1 VEVGPIQF
9 GALSSTILPLWIT
22 DPTSGARLV
31 GDKAVE
37 TITIAV
43 SLVVVGVPLGAFWY
57 FAFST
62 SDVGLSLQNP
72 IALFLGLL
80 VLTSITWLVTIF
92 PGMFVALR
100 YGSYDLGKG
109 SGAAPKLTRRYFQ
122 AVGVLSLAVLAIL
135 VMYSNISPTGFGTL
149 AIVAF
154 ALALLFYSNYAAA
167 LKGRWSTVTAAT
179 LLGWSATVVLFTT
192 VFAAHAV
199 VSFPKEDDFEETLV
213 YVYGPESSPDAWERA
228 GSLLDATNAID
239 RNELLDFLST
249 VPVSVPSENTFV
261 VSEIPDFALLTQVV
275 PHELSAV
282 DTAME
287 QEDWD
292 KASRQYLRLW
302 RAVDKLLTGNVI
314 LVQNLVGITIA
325 TQLIDFYMTSLH
337 QDELTAGN
345 DVRRIAA
352 SVRDRLDDA
361 FVSGIAGEYVA
372 ARYVYVN
379 APDALC
385 DLGASDTLRFCLP
398 FAPWPFFDK
407 TQTMK
412 THHDLLAELAEV
424 SRQPFHASKSGRDAY
439 RVDYARITT
448 PSRFDNP
455 IGSQLLR
462 GIVPDVGGFVYS
474 KEKLKS
480 RFAILL
486 FVMDARAA
494 RQFPTVPIDRLTGR
508 PYQVQDKGRIVEIVS
523 SYIEDDGQVA
533 LRYEVPD
540 PTELIEIE

>member
-1 VEVGPIQF
+1 M
-9 GALSSTILPLWIT
+9 
-22 DPTSGARLV
+22 
-31 GDKAVE
+31 
-37 TITIAV
+37 
-43 SLVVVGVPLGAFWY
+43 VGVPLIAFWY
-57 FAFST
+57 FAFSI
-62 SDVGLSLQNP
+62 SEVGLSLQSP
-72 IALFLGLL
+72 IALLLGLL

-92 PGMFVALR
+92 PGMFIALR
-100 YGSYDLGKG
+100 YGSYDLDRGPG
-109 SGAAPKLTRRYFQ
+109 VAPKLTRRYFQ
-122 AVGVLSLAVLAIL
+122 AIGVLNIIVLAVL
-135 VMYSNISPTGFGTL
+135 VTYSNISPTGLGTL
-149 AIVAF
+149 AVIAMVP
-154 ALALLFYSNYAAA
+154 ALVFYPKYAAA
-167 LKGRWSTVTAAT
+167 LKGRWST
-179 LLGWSATVVLFTT
+179 ATVAALLVWSGIVLFFAIVFT
-192 VFAAHAV
+192 VHAA
-199 VSFPKEDDFEETLV
+199 VSFPKENDFDETLV
-213 YVYGPESSPDAWERA
+213 YVYDPESSPQGWERA
-228 GSLLDATNAID
+228 GSLLDASNAID

-249 VPVSVPSENTFV
+249 VPVSVPSDDAFV
-261 VSEIPDFALLTQVV
+261 ELGIPDFALLTQVV
-275 PHELSAV
+275 SHELAAV
-282 DTAME
+282 DNAAE
-287 QEDWD
+287 REDWD
-292 KASRQYLRLW
+292 KVNRLYVRLW
-302 RAVDKLLTGNVI
+302 RAVDTFFTGNTI
-314 LVQNLVGITIA
+314 LIQNLVGITMA
-325 TQLIDFYMTSLH
+325 TQLIDYYMTSPR
-337 QDELTAGN
+337 QDRLTAEN
-345 DVRRIAA
+345 DVRQIAA

-412 THHDLLAELAEV
+412 IHHDLLAVLAEV

-486 FVMDARAA
+486 FVVDARATK
-494 RQFPTVPIDRLTGR
+494 QLPTIPIDRLTGR
-508 PYQVQDKGRIVEIVS
+508 PYQVQDKGRTLEIVS
-523 SYIEDDGQVA
+523 SYVEDDGEVA